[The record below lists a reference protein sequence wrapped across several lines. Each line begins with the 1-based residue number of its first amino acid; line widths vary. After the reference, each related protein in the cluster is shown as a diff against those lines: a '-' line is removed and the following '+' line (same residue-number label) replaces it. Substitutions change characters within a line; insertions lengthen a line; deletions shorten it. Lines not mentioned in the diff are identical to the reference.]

1 MLLKSLPF
9 SQKKEKNQN
18 LNLKESLQSQKQNEA
33 FLNLGLNLLSS
44 TDTTNSNNPSI
55 LKNKKI
61 KFISDDSDEV
71 VPFFKKLILCLCIL
85 FSVVIILN
93 LLTTQIIKSLKVKQD
108 SLIRQVQ
115 SYSEIEKSAKY
126 VDKRVSYYKKIL
138 SQRESMSPRLDFILS
153 NTDESIYIKDAR
165 YSLSSFSIFAEGPN
179 AYTFTNLISKYLSGG
194 VVSEISIKGA
204 RLNTRTGMFEVDME
218 GRFK

>member
-1 MLLKSLPF
+1 
-9 SQKKEKNQN
+9 
-18 LNLKESLQSQKQNEA
+18 
-33 FLNLGLNLLSS
+33 
-44 TDTTNSNNPSI
+44 
-55 LKNKKI
+55 
-61 KFISDDSDEV
+61 
-71 VPFFKKLILCLCIL
+71 
-85 FSVVIILN
+85 
-93 LLTTQIIKSLKVKQD
+93 
-108 SLIRQVQ
+108 
-115 SYSEIEKSAKY
+115 
-126 VDKRVSYYKKIL
+126 
-138 SQRESMSPRLDFILS
+138 MSPRLDFILS

>member
-1 MLLKSLPF
+1 M
-9 SQKKEKNQN
+9 
-18 LNLKESLQSQKQNEA
+18 
-33 FLNLGLNLLSS
+33 
-44 TDTTNSNNPSI
+44 
-55 LKNKKI
+55 
-61 KFISDDSDEV
+61 
-71 VPFFKKLILCLCIL
+71 
-85 FSVVIILN
+85 IILN